1 MLEKHRNL
9 KLATAIL
16 LSAVV
21 ADATLGGTSTL
32 AVSTSTRRVSA
43 IVDTTSSLVT
53 APVVEQKIEA
63 TQTWA
68 PATSD
73 TVVTEVTKVAE
84 EPFRP
89 YLPLALALIS
99 VDCDGNGVPDS
110 TQISAGAMDWDG
122 DGVLD
127 SCEYAMGDLNLNGFI
142 DGQDVSILLGWWGIS
157 NPLYGDLNGDGI
169 VNAIDLGTIL
179 GRYGVVTY

>member
-89 YLPLALALIS
+89 
-99 VDCDGNGVPDS
+99 
-110 TQISAGAMDWDG
+110 
-122 DGVLD
+122 
-127 SCEYAMGDLNLNGFI
+127 
-142 DGQDVSILLGWWGIS
+142 
-157 NPLYGDLNGDGI
+157 
-169 VNAIDLGTIL
+169 
-179 GRYGVVTY
+179 